1 MRNGFRQKAMNLLLS
16 ALVLAWGFVPP
27 GFEHAHAGGG
37 DSDHQHDTDHDVAHH
52 GSHHHD
58 ADAEHHEHA
67 VEPDDTDVTAL
78 VDYALHFHWQLLGVE
93 FSMPMPMEPTDGDDE
108 GTVPPA
114 VVRVMNEIV
123 PATQAGP
130 AFGRV
135 LLAANCAPSADV
147 VRNLEPI
154 PRPPNLVTSIPLC
167 DSARLE
173 RSGVLLV

>member
-1 MRNGFRQKAMNLLLS
+1 MRNGLRQKAMNLLLS

-37 DSDHQHDTDHDVAHH
+37 DSDHQHDECREVAHH
-52 GSHHHD
+52 DSHDHD
-58 ADAEHHEHA
+58 TDDGHHEHA
-67 VEPDDTDVTAL
+67 TETDVTLL
-78 VDYALHFHWQLLGVE
+78 VDHVLHLHWRLLGVE
-93 FSMPMPMEPTDGDDE
+93 LSVPVSVEPADGDDE
-108 GTVPPA
+108 DTVPPP
-114 VVRVMNEIV
+114 VVRVTNEIV

-130 AFGRV
+130 LFGRV
-135 LLAANCAPSADV
+135 LLVASCAPSADV

>member
-1 MRNGFRQKAMNLLLS
+1 MNLLLS

-37 DSDHQHDTDHDVAHH
+37 DSDHQHDKCREVSHH

-58 ADAEHHEHA
+58 TDDGHHEHA
-67 VEPDDTDVTAL
+67 TETDVTLL
-78 VDYALHFHWQLLGVE
+78 VDQVLHLHWRLLGVKL
-93 FSMPMPMEPTDGDDE
+93 SVPVPVAPADGDDE
-108 GTVPPA
+108 DTVPPP
-114 VVRVMNEIV
+114 VVRAMNEIV

-130 AFGRV
+130 SLGRAF
-135 LLAANCAPSADV
+135 LAGICAPSADV
-147 VRNLEPI
+147 VRDLEPI

>member
-27 GFEHAHAGGG
+27 GFEHAHAGG
-37 DSDHQHDTDHDVAHH
+37 DSDHQHDQCREVSHH

-58 ADAEHHEHA
+58 ADDEHHEHA
-67 VEPDDTDVTAL
+67 AEPEDTDGTLL
-78 VDYALHFHWQLLGVE
+78 VEFALHFHWQLLGVE
-93 FSMPMPMEPTDGDDE
+93 FSMPVPTEPADGDD
-108 GTVPPA
+108 GGPVPPV
-114 VVRVMNEIV
+114 VVRVMSEIV
-123 PATQAGP
+123 PATQAGL
-130 AFGRV
+130 AFGRA

>member
-1 MRNGFRQKAMNLLLS
+1 MLS
-16 ALVLAWGFVPP
+16 ALVLAWGVVPP
-27 GFEHAHAGGG
+27 GFEHAHAGGH
-37 DSDHQHDTDHDVAHH
+37 SDHQHDKCREVSHH

-58 ADAEHHEHA
+58 TDDEHHEHA
-67 VEPDDTDVTAL
+67 AESDATGL
-78 VDYALHFHWQLLGVE
+78 VDCVLHFHWRLLGVE
-93 FSMPMPMEPTDGDDE
+93 FSMPVPTEPADGDDE

-114 VVRVMNEIV
+114 VVRMTSEIV

-135 LLAANCAPSADV
+135 LLAASCAPSADV

-154 PRPPNLVTSIPLC
+154 PRPPNLVTSVPLC

>member
-37 DSDHQHDTDHDVAHH
+37 DSDHQHDKCHDVALD

-58 ADAEHHEHA
+58 ADDEHHEDA
-67 VEPDDTDVTAL
+67 AEPDVAAL
-78 VDYALHFHWQLLGVE
+78 MDYVLHSHWQLLGVE
-93 FSMPMPMEPTDGDDE
+93 FSMPVPMEPADGDDE
-108 GTVPPA
+108 DTVPPA
-114 VVRVMNEIV
+114 VLCVRNEILT
-123 PATQAGP
+123 ATHAGLS
-130 AFGRV
+130 FGRG
-135 LLAANCAPSADV
+135 LLAAVCAPSTDV

-154 PRPPNLVTSIPLC
+154 PRSPNLVTSIPLC

-173 RSGVLLV
+173 RSGVLLA